1 MGRFSRLGFAVFAAS
16 LGLAA
21 GALAQS
27 FPTHFAPRCQ
37 PEQLRLG
44 MSQDPSQDPCAP
56 QIAIFGLNGPAVIG
70 ARTLDVETTG
80 SLASGRAAGGPMD
93 ERSGARK

>member
-1 MGRFSRLGFAVFAAS
+1 MNRFSRLGFAVCAAS

-37 PEQLRLG
+37 PEQLRIG
-44 MSQDPSQDPCAP
+44 TSQDPCAP
-56 QIAIFGLNGPAVIG
+56 QIAMFGLNGPAVIG
-70 ARTLDVETTG
+70 AGTLDVETTG
-80 SLASGRAAGGPMD
+80 SLGSDRASSRRMG
-93 ERSGARK
+93 ERDGARE

>member
-1 MGRFSRLGFAVFAAS
+1 MGRFSRLGFAVFAALVS
-16 LGLAA
+16 LAA

-37 PEQLRLG
+37 PEQLRIG
-44 MSQDPSQDPCAP
+44 TSQDPCAP
-56 QIAIFGLNGPAVIG
+56 QIATFGLNGPTVIG

-80 SLASGRAAGGPMD
+80 SLGSDHAAGRRMD
-93 ERSGARK
+93 GRNGARK